1 MELQVFRRRNKVV
14 CVKAGWIAVDI
25 PYEWKIHQVE
35 LRGISTASEDQGGGV
50 LLGHSFGWDVYSAHN
65 EAFSLS
71 DLCGFLLGITS
82 VLGSNIMGLLHTS
95 MIL

>member
-35 LRGISTASEDQGGGV
+35 LRGISTASEDQGGGCYWDIALDGMCILHIMKHSHYRTCAAFYWE
-50 LLGHSFGWDVYSAHN
+50 LLPF
-65 EAFSLS
+65 
-71 DLCGFLLGITS
+71 
-82 VLGSNIMGLLHTS
+82 
-95 MIL
+95 